1 MKLYRVTLKGMNS
14 MLLTGSVTYGIAYV
28 VAEDATKAYET
39 VRQYLDKENIG
50 FVGEREMDS
59 VQLLADTAQY
69 PPCKIKLYLPEEEQS
84 A

>member
-1 MKLYRVTLKGMNS
+1 MKLYLIKLKGMSS
-14 MLLTGSVTYGIAYV
+14 MLLTGSVTYGVAYV

-50 FVGEREMDS
+50 FAGEREMYS

-69 PPCKIKLYLPEEEQS
+69 PLCKIKLYLPEGVTN